1 MASGFN
7 ERIRLQKQGKC
18 MKAYFTA
25 KNKAPHFA
33 TGDGVVTEA
42 NDRALVMG
50 IIL

>member
-1 MASGFN
+1 MASGF
-7 ERIRLQKQGKC
+7 IWTDPLQKQGKC
-18 MKAYFTA
+18 MKAWTTA